1 MRALLSLAFVCLIH
15 FVEGVR
21 EENTRSSYF
30 NMLPH
35 HRPTGQLIT
44 TTTADTELTC
54 ARKCLRNEQCKS
66 CNFKAI
72 PQTVGV
78 CKLSSRTLISQTH
91 DSALMHDADFVF
103 ISLEDVRFPVTLIC
117 HLIHDTIL
125 SKLCCLY
132 RFNYN
137 QGFSFNEPVN
147 FKKVILV

>member
-15 FVEGVR
+15 FVEGVQ

-35 HRPTGQLIT
+35 HRLTGQLIT

-54 ARKCLRNEQCKS
+54 DRKCLRNEQCKS

-78 CKLSSRTLISQTH
+78 CELSSRTLISQTH
-91 DSALMHDADFVF
+91 DSALMHVADFVF

-117 HLIHDTIL
+117 HLIH
-125 SKLCCLY
+125 
-132 RFNYN
+132 
-137 QGFSFNEPVN
+137 
-147 FKKVILV
+147 